1 MDMFLFAFIILFS
14 CFFHGITGFGVA
26 LFAVPL
32 SLLFLDKITVMV
44 ALPFL
49 SVFLNAFLVKRIDQP
64 ADMPRINLMLI
75 SSLCGMP
82 IGIYLLEIVPTG
94 YLQIVAGSVSI
105 LFAVLIF
112 SKKIKLSTNRTTVV
126 FIGWLS
132 GLLQTS
138 IAMSG
143 PPAAMLI
150 ASTYED
156 KNEIRK
162 NLVIFFMFMTGLS
175 FLMFCL
181 SDVPVLAGMIFGL
194 ISLPFAL
201 LGAFLGDKAV
211 QYISK
216 ATFVNLAFIVICLTG
231 VYTAYIGITLE
242 SVLKIPNAETRMTEG
257 VPSAAGA

>member
-1 MDMFLFAFIILFS
+1 MDMFLFVLIILFS

-32 SLLFLDKITVMV
+32 GLLFLDKITVMV

-49 SVFLNAFLVKRIDQP
+49 SIFLNAFLVKKIDAS
-64 ADMPRINLMLI
+64 ADMPRITLMLLG
-75 SSLCGMP
+75 SLCGMP
-82 IGIYLLEIVPTG
+82 IGIYLLRIVPIG

-112 SKKIKLSTNRTTVV
+112 SQKIKLSTNRTTAV

-143 PPAAMLI
+143 PPVAMLI
-150 ASTYED
+150 ASTCED
-156 KNEIRK
+156 KNKIRK
-162 NLVIFFMFMTGLS
+162 NLVIFFMLMTGLS
-175 FLMFCL
+175 FFMFCL
-181 SDVPVLAGMIFGL
+181 SDVPVSTGMTFGL
-194 ISLPFAL
+194 VSLPFAL

-211 QYISK
+211 HYISK
-216 ATFVNLAFIVICLTG
+216 DTFVNLAFIVICLTG
-231 VYTAYIGITLE
+231 AYTAYVGVTLE
-242 SVLKIPNAETRMTEG
+242 SVP
-257 VPSAAGA
+257 

>member
-1 MDMFLFAFIILFS
+1 MDMFLFVLIILFS

-32 SLLFLDKITVMV
+32 GLLFLDKITVMV

-49 SVFLNAFLVKRIDQP
+49 SIFLNAFLVKKIDAS
-64 ADMPRINLMLI
+64 ADMPRITLMLLG
-75 SSLCGMP
+75 SLCGMP
-82 IGIYLLEIVPTG
+82 IGIYLLRIVPIG

-112 SKKIKLSTNRTTVV
+112 SQKIKLSTNRTTAV

-143 PPAAMLI
+143 PPVAMLI
-150 ASTYED
+150 ASTCED
-156 KNEIRK
+156 KNKIRK
-162 NLVIFFMFMTGLS
+162 NLVIFFMLMTGLS

-181 SDVPVLAGMIFGL
+181 SDVPVSTGMTFGL
-194 ISLPFAL
+194 VSLPFAL

-211 QYISK
+211 HYISK
-216 ATFVNLAFIVICLTG
+216 DTFVNLAFIVICLTG
-231 VYTAYIGITLE
+231 AYTAYVGVTLE
-242 SVLKIPNAETRMTEG
+242 SVP
-257 VPSAAGA
+257 